1 MKDEKVRPILDNL
14 RLLIV
19 ADSSTTHTHRWAK
32 WAAEGGAKVTVLS
45 PFSDEIEGV
54 RVVKFPPGKKWY
66 HKIPKARMLLDL
78 FPFRRL
84 IREIDPQLIHFH
96 FVSEGGR
103 AFYWNKIDVPMVA
116 STWGQDVIFDK
127 GADAKA
133 ERSLKK
139 MLGKCRVVTATTHQ
153 LARETAKYVS
163 AGVPIYVIPFG
174 VDLRR
179 FSVGDE
185 TEVPCPHEPL
195 DASVSQGGVIGSGGQ
210 VGASADMLT
219 PAVEPVSANSTKMA
233 AGESTAPDAYHSA
246 KTVTLGFVKWLKPK
260 YGPDVLLEAFATV
273 HAARPHTRL
282 ILAGKGEMQGQLEA
296 RARELMLQD
305 SVMILGRV
313 DHDKVPALIR
323 SFDIMVMPSVYESET
338 FGVAAIEASASGVPV
353 IASRVGG
360 VPEAVLHEKTG
371 LLVPPRDVNAL
382 AAACIA
388 LIDDAGKRREMG
400 LAGRRF
406 VEKYY
411 SWPDN
416 TRLMGEVYR
425 AALEGSSVRGVP
437 IYQAGKEPDLHI

>member
-1 MKDEKVRPILDNL
+1 MNDDGDGGILKGL

-32 WAAEGGAKVTVLS
+32 WAAAAGAVVTVLS
-45 PFSDEIEGV
+45 PFSDPIEGV

-103 AFYWNKIDVPMVA
+103 AFYWDKVKVPIVA

-127 GADAKA
+127 GPDPKA
-133 ERSLKK
+133 EKSLQK
-139 MLGKCRVVTATTHQ
+139 MLGRCRIVTATTHQ

-163 AGVPIYVIPFG
+163 ANTPIYVIPFG
-174 VDLRR
+174 VDLSR
-179 FSVGDE
+179 F
-185 TEVPCPHEPL
+185 P
-195 DASVSQGGVIGSGGQ
+195 
-210 VGASADMLT
+210 LT
-219 PAVEPVSANSTKMA
+219 PSPGTP
-233 AGESTAPDAYHSA
+233 GEGRGEGLPRQPTPAETSSPPP
-246 KTVTLGFVKWLKPK
+246 VTLGFVKWLKPK
-260 YGPDVLLEAFATV
+260 YGPDVMLEAFAKI
-273 HAARPHTRL
+273 HAARPNTRL
-282 ILAGKGEMQGQLEA
+282 ILAGKGEMQDQLTA
-296 RARELMLQD
+296 RAKELNLDQ
-305 SVMILGRV
+305 SVLILGRV
-313 DHDKVPALIR
+313 DHDNVPALIR

-353 IASRVGG
+353 VASRVGG
-360 VPEAVLHEKTG
+360 VPEAVLHEQTG

-388 LIDDAGKRREMG
+388 LIDDPSKRREMG

-416 TRLMGEVYR
+416 TRLMAEIYR
-425 AALEGSSVRGVP
+425 AAIEGTSVRGVP
-437 IYQAGKEPDLHI
+437 TYQPGKEPDLRVS